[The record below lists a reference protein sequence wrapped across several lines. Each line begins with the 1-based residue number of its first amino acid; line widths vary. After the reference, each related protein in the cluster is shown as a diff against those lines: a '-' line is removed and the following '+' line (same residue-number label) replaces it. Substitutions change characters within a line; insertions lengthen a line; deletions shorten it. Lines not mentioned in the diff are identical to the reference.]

1 MFVIEKISILERE
14 KICKKFSDVNYR
26 SMESNFYRLQVWF
39 EGHVQ
44 GVGFRYKTKSVAEGY
59 DVNGYVENLD
69 DGRVHLVAVGEISE
83 VREFV
88 EKLEETMSGFIRT
101 KDEREDFVEKPYK
114 GFSIRL

>member
-1 MFVIEKISILERE
+1 MEIE
-14 KICKKFSDVNYR
+14 N
-26 SMESNFYRLQVWF
+26 YRLQVWF

-69 DGRVHLVAVGEISE
+69 DGRVHLVAVGDENE

-88 EKLEETMSGFIRT
+88 EKLEETMSGFIRA
-101 KDEREDFVEKPYK
+101 KEEREDVVEKPYK
-114 GFSIRL
+114 GFTIRL

>member
-1 MFVIEKISILERE
+1 MEIE
-14 KICKKFSDVNYR
+14 N
-26 SMESNFYRLQVWF
+26 YRLQVWF

-69 DGRVHLVAVGEISE
+69 DGRVHLVAVGDENE

-88 EKLEETMSGFIRT
+88 EKLEETMSDFIRG
-101 KDEREDFVEKPYK
+101 KEEREDIVEKPYK